1 VSAPRSLSHT
11 VTRIVSV
18 TPSRVDFDAR
28 TYKEAATFARHGY
41 HSLVVEAMSSTIPT
55 ARLPFEVHGR
65 GVPPHGQGDTPVPPV
80 GQKDTRPGPLRRAW
94 RSVPSTMREGVER
107 LLRVPLTIAHHLGG
121 ARAAARALPQAQV
134 YWLHGY
140 HQFPAV
146 WLASRRRGVPFVYD
160 AHDFYPEI
168 IEGGAGTAVEQRA
181 MRWFYTTLERVCART
196 AAEVI
201 TVSDGLAELIEDRV
215 GRPPRVVRNCAE
227 LRTSAGV
234 ERDVRDLLGI
244 APDAFLLVVVG
255 NHKPGMCAAEA
266 VEALVE
272 LPEHV
277 HLAFVGQ
284 GYKTLAQQAAR
295 VGVAERAH
303 FCGRVTALEV
313 PSFIRTADL
322 AAVLYVGSSRNL
334 ENSLPNGFF
343 AAVGAGLP
351 LLYPRLREIRRL
363 AEQHALGLAIDPADP
378 ASVAQAVRDLL
389 ADTDR
394 LSRLRHNAEQ
404 ARQTLSWE
412 HEERTVLAVA
422 ERLIGSRG

>member
-1 VSAPRSLSHT
+1 

-41 HSLVVEAMSSTIPT
+41 DSLVVEAMSSATPT
-55 ARLPFEVHGR
+55 EQLPFEIHDR
-65 GVPPHGQGDTPVPPV
+65 GVPPHAQGDTTVPAV
-80 GQKDTRPGPLRRAW
+80 GQKEPRLGPIRRAW
-94 RSVPSTMREGVER
+94 RSVPSTVRNGLER
-107 LLRVPLTIAHHLGG
+107 LFRVPLTIAHHLGG
-121 ARAAARALPQAQV
+121 ARAAARALPPAQA

-160 AHDFYPEI
+160 AHDFYAEI

-181 MRWFYTTLERVCART
+181 MRWFYSTLERACART

-215 GRPPRVVRNCAE
+215 GRRPRVVRNCAE
-227 LRTSAGV
+227 LRTSATV
-234 ERDVRDLLGI
+234 EHDLRDLLGI
-244 APDAFLLVVVG
+244 APDSFLLVVVG
-255 NHKPGMCAAEA
+255 NHKPGMCAVEA
-266 VEALVE
+266 VEALVD
-272 LPEHV
+272 LPDRA

-284 GYKTLAQQAAR
+284 GYDAVAQRAAR

-303 FCGRVTALEV
+303 FCGRVAALDV
-313 PSFIRTADL
+313 PAFIRRADL
-322 AAVLYVGSSRNL
+322 AATIYVGTSRNL

-351 LLYPRLREIRRL
+351 LLYPRLREIRRI
-363 AEQHALGLAIDPADP
+363 AEHHGLGLAIDPADRS
-378 ASVAQAVRDLL
+378 SVAQAVQELM
-389 ADTDR
+389 TDPDH
-394 LSRLRHNAEQ
+394 LTGLRQNA
-404 ARQTLSWE
+404 ARAREVLNWE
-412 HEERTVLAVA
+412 HEELTVLAVV
-422 ERLIGSRG
+422 ESITGRRN